1 MDSAPTTSAGQ
12 EKIDKFIQTA
22 DDSYNRM
29 LSNSFS
35 LVQKPRWQ
43 RNALVFLQ
51 KREEVAVG
59 LL

>member
-1 MDSAPTTSAGQ
+1 MDSARTTSAGQ

-29 LSNSFS
+29 LSDSFS

-43 RNALVFLQ
+43 LNALVFLQ